1 MDTIDFLLRI
11 KSCDSLQM
19 LNKTPNS
26 YDGQQQY
33 FVELIYNF

>member
-19 LNKTPNS
+19 LKTPNS